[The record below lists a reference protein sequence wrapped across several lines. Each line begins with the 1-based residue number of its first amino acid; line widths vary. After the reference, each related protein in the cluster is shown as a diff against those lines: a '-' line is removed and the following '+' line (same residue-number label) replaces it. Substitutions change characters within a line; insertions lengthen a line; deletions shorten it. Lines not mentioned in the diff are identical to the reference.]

1 MIKAE
6 PLQVAHVH
14 SFDMPVDDDSVGTGE
29 AAVAQVDYLVGVAAR
44 VAFSQNPKPD
54 GLYIAVQQ
62 MDTSD
67 LETAART
74 VERALSV
81 SGWYVLCTQ

>member
-44 VAFSQNPKPD
+44 VQVAGSGMD
-54 GLYIAVQQ
+54 VVGLRPGASLPEAVG
-62 MDTSD
+62 
-67 LETAART
+67 AR
-74 VERALSV
+74 
-81 SGWYVLCTQ
+81 